1 MNIVKIISLLLVF
14 TLALSVVS
22 AFVPG
27 ARFQPDMRRQLQSDY
42 GRFLDFNKPDLAVV
56 DVHVSDETPA
66 IRDTLTLS
74 FTVRNQGALRASGFK
89 VFSTFMPGPIAF
101 GTPSPAAP
109 TYTLVPGE
117 SRNFTRTFIIN
128 QAGLHSYRIEA
139 DVNHAVV
146 ELNEANNV
154 VTGSISAD
162 YNFPDPYEPPFDPR
176 DIPGAGG
183 GVAPVPHLADA
194 DADGKLDSMDNCP
207 FMPNADQMDSDSDG
221 LGDVCDFAD
230 LSVSDVTPVLSTV
243 TEGDALE
250 FTVSVEN
257 RGTEH
262 VSGFI
267 YTVFLLNLENNEL
280 QTIIEGSSN
289 SDVGIGS
296 TSTFRFSPVFSV
308 SGVYRVIVDI
318 DTARAI
324 PEINEQ
330 NNRGLAKV
338 IVQDAPG
345 VVQPPNQNPVNNAT
359 NNGSNANANTPN
371 ANNNNNPAGVTRSRA
386 KNAIDDAKAELDDA
400 SQAIDDAKDALS
412 NNINVDFDKRDVNDA
427 KDDLRRAKSLLND
440 AKDAFVNGDYA
451 RALDLADQ
459 AKALGQRIQDALRMT
474 RSQRNELENAKHGGN
489 ANQASSRT
497 NDVSGFG
504 SASRY
509 PTNQRPSARGAPA
522 EDVASGDED
531 EVVLRGGASTLPA
544 MPAADSETKDDGVS
558 VVYVALLVLIIV
570 GLIAVELFLVKR
582 LTAGSDDA
590 GEVPVS
596 GEQEF
601 Y

>member
-1 MNIVKIISLLLVF
+1 MNIVKIVSLLLAF
-14 TLALSVVS
+14 TLVLSVVS
-22 AFVPG
+22 AFDPG
-27 ARFQPDMRRQLQSDY
+27 VRFQPDKGRQLQPDY
-42 GRFLDFNKPDLAVV
+42 GRFFDLNKPDLTVINI
-56 DVHVSDETPA
+56 HVSDETPA
-66 IRDTLTLS
+66 IGDTLTLS

-109 TYTLVPGE
+109 TYTLAPGE

-154 VTGSISAD
+154 VIGSISAD

-176 DIPGAGG
+176 GIPGAGG
-183 GVAPVPHLADA
+183 VVVPVPHLADA

-207 FMPNADQMDSDSDG
+207 FMPNPDQRDSDSDG

-230 LSVSDVTPVLSTV
+230 LSVSDVTPALSTV
-243 TEGDALE
+243 VEGDTVE

-257 RGTEH
+257 RGTER
-262 VSGFI
+262 VSGFT
-267 YTVFLLNLENNEL
+267 YTVFLLDLSNGAL
-280 QTIIEGSSN
+280 QTLMEGTAN
-289 SDVGIGS
+289 SDVGIGAV
-296 TSTFRFSPVFSV
+296 STFHFSPVFSIQ
-308 SGVYRVIVDI
+308 GVYRVIVDI
-318 DTARAI
+318 DTARTI
-324 PEINEQ
+324 PELNEQ

-338 IVQDAPG
+338 IVQDAP
-345 VVQPPNQNPVNNAT
+345 VVSQPPNQNPANNAT

-371 ANNNNNPAGVTRSRA
+371 ANNNNNPSSVTRSRA

-400 SQAIDDAKDALS
+400 SQAIDDAKDALT

-440 AKDAFVNGDYA
+440 VKDAFANGDYA
-451 RALDLADQ
+451 RALDFANQ
-459 AKALGQRIQDALRMT
+459 AKALGQNIQDALRMT
-474 RSQRNELENAKHGGN
+474 RSQRNELENTRHGSN

-497 NDVSGFG
+497 SDVSGFG
-504 SASRY
+504 SASHY
-509 PTNQRPSARGAPA
+509 PANQRPSARDTSA
-522 EDVASGDED
+522 EDAASGDED
-531 EVVLRGGASTLPA
+531 EVVLRSGASAPSV
-544 MPAADSETKDDGVS
+544 MPGADSETKDDGVS

-582 LTAGSDDA
+582 LTAGSDDV
-590 GEVPVS
+590 GEVPSS